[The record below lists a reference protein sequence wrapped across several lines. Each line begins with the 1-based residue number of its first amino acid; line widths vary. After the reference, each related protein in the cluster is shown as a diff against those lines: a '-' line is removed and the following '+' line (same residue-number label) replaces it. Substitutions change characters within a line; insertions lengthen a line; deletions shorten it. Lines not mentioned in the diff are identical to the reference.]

1 MKYIE
6 FSLVL
11 NKLRIIKYWEFK
23 LYDNIISM
31 GKVYIIKFKR
41 IEGDFM
47 YKVFIK
53 IYLK

>member
-23 LYDNIISM
+23 LYVNIISM
-31 GKVYIIKFKR
+31 GKVYIIR
-41 IEGDFM
+41 IDGYFM